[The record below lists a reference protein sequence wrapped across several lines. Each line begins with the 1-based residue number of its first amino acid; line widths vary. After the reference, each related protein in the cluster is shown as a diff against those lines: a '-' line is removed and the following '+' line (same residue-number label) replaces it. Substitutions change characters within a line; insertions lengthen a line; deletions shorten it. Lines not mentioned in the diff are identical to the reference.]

1 LPFELADR
9 EVEDLGEAPLHDYL
23 SIVKNA
29 AVLTLTMIALA
40 PLHGEELPRNAEPS
54 PFEVEPPILPGNL
67 VPEESATSHPATDL
81 PQLERKLV
89 RAKESAAGAEG
100 LFKIGVLAKL
110 EAENRAMRVVKLETE
125 LAQARFAIAQL
136 ELGRRQKQ
144 FSAGE
149 VARSELEAAQ
159 TQLAQAKQSAEMA
172 LAYQKKAELDAAA
185 INLAR
190 QRKLLALGS
199 AGKSAV
205 RRAEEKL
212 SELKGVSQ

>member
-1 LPFELADR
+1 
-9 EVEDLGEAPLHDYL
+9 
-23 SIVKNA
+23 
-29 AVLTLTMIALA
+29 MIALA
-40 PLHGEELPRNAEPS
+40 RLHGEELLRNAEPS

-67 VPEESATSHPATDL
+67 VPEESAKSQPATDL
-81 PQLERKLV
+81 AQLERKLV
-89 RAKESAAGAEG
+89 RAKESAAGAERM
-100 LFKIGVLAKL
+100 FKIGVLAKL
-110 EAENRAMRVVKLETE
+110 DVENRAMRVVKLETE

-136 ELGRRQKQ
+136 ELDRRQQQ

-149 VARSELEAAQ
+149 VVRSELEAAQ

-185 INLAR
+185 IDLAR

-199 AGKSAV
+199 AGKSSV

-212 SELKGVSQ
+212 AELKGASQ